1 MSRILIGLVA
11 TVLAACS
18 VGCGVNSDKY
28 TRDVEALKAHNEA
41 LERRNRELEAMEKA
55 YKEMAENYKVSM
67 SQDEM
72 YAEIAKE
79 LAEALKGFKN
89 AAGDDVTIDAKT
101 GKVTFATDVLF
112 DSGSFT
118 ITPKGQEIVKKFAA
132 TMKGQAVRF
141 RVIGHTDNTKIVR
154 ASTKDKLDT
163 DTNLELSFRRALAV
177 SAALMKLD
185 IRENRFM
192 QVIGMG
198 SMMPAA
204 TQAKSRRV
212 EIFLVKED
220 VKSSSAQK

>member
-1 MSRILIGLVA
+1 MSRMLTGLMAAFVA
-11 TVLAACS
+11 VCS

-55 YKEMAENYKVSM
+55 YKEMAETVSFGK
-67 SQDEM
+67 SQEEM

-79 LAEALKGFKN
+79 LSEALKGFKN

-112 DSGSFT
+112 ESGSFT
-118 ITPKGQEIVKKFAA
+118 ITPKGQEILKKFAA
-132 TMKGQAVRF
+132 SMKGQAVKF
-141 RVIGHTDNTKIVR
+141 RVIGHTDTTKIVR
-154 ASTKDKLDT
+154 KSTMDKLDT

-212 EIFLVKED
+212 EIYLVKED